1 RDFEYLSDL
10 IFEKTGSRI
19 SISTLKRIW
28 KDENNRL
35 PQVYTLNVL
44 AGFAGF
50 ESWSVFKQQHS
61 DQSAIVEVKKEG
73 VKQRFE
79 ISKKSIYLLFIPPL
93 LICLLLIFYF
103 KPARK
108 NFNENQIIFKSRK
121 NVASGVP

>member
-1 RDFEYLSDL
+1 MSSEKEFIEACKRLIKQKIKFPENNSWKQRDFEYLSDL

-61 DQSAIVEVKKEG
+61 DQSAIVEVK
-73 VKQRFE
+73 
-79 ISKKSIYLLFIPPL
+79 
-93 LICLLLIFYF
+93 
-103 KPARK
+103 
-108 NFNENQIIFKSRK
+108 
-121 NVASGVP
+121 